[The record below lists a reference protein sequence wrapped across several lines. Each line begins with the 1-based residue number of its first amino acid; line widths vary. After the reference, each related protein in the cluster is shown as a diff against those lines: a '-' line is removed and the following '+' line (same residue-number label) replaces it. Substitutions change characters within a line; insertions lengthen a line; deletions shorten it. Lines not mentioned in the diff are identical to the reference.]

1 MRTSGKFTN
10 IQIILKKFFLSVL
23 LTGVCPLFA
32 ATYTY
37 RWTGKGEN
45 DNWSTIA
52 NWETYN
58 TTTSSWESAAS
69 APENSDDVIYDVII
83 KTSTTGTDP
92 IAQDISITLDKDV
105 TINGLISFGLG
116 NFTIT
121 SDNKTFNATTVFIG
135 SSAHN
140 YRTKDAPATLSGLP
154 DITYITENHQGNINI
169 EGSTTVNIKNLD
181 TSSWTKNNTKNEVSI
196 KGTSILIVSQKWN
209 TGDKGSNTDR
219 TNITKDSTATI
230 AVTGEILG
238 DVECKND
245 LTEGLDNSGAS
256 IVETPVPEAN
266 QTNVYIWIGATDTN
280 WSTSSNWLNNK
291 VPNSTVAEVS
301 IPQTKF
307 NPTVSSEIT
316 VNTLTIA
323 KGAVVTINGSLI
335 INSDFTLENS
345 TDINPASTGKVI
357 SNNTINI
364 KSNYSSTTFSIESK
378 NIHINA
384 SFQCKDLTILDTL
397 TIDSGA
403 TLTLGGTTSIAKIIN
418 NGTIKIVEY
427 TLKNTTSYTGSA
439 DTIKIQSGTLEYSG
453 SEEAFINKI
462 EITTEATIDGG
473 TNGLSFTNAT
483 FNSSPDIT
491 AKGKISLLGGSV
503 GNLIIDSGTTTL
515 KEGTDLSANNI
526 TINSSA
532 IFTCIGG
539 TDLHVSGN
547 WTNNA
552 GTSGF
557 TCGTG
562 TVYFTSDA
570 TIAGDSIFYNLT
582 CTTGGTDLIFEADST
597 QTISNQFTI
606 TGSPGSPITLKSS
619 TLGSTWNIK
628 VAIEK
633 ASVTFAKIQDSVSSN
648 DSITAKSSVSLGNNT
663 NWKIPGNYKW
673 ENPSTKEWNS
683 ASNWQ
688 VLQLDGTYSTA
699 ETYPQYEEDE
709 IIIASTT
716 KSAILPSNLTLK
728 EITVNEGATLDFADK
743 NLTAANFTNNG
754 TIRFSGINSITAS
767 ASYGPS
773 NTIEYYGTSPNAVKG
788 TGAPSADDY
797 KNLTITNGTILS
809 LDANSIT
816 VSGTLS
822 NEGTVL
828 VNGEGVFNITGTPDS
843 DSGLVKYTSN
853 TQSTIPNIG
862 FYNLEITA
870 GDWSD
875 TNSTGIS
882 IINNFTISGGSFTC
896 NGKLTVN
903 NTLTVDT
910 DSYVRFNNAPGGQTS
925 IASSAVFTKGTIF
938 FGNNENDSF
947 RVTGDGNSL
956 SISGNSTFHTA
967 GSLSG
972 KNGITVGTDLTAVAA
987 TTFASAVT
995 LTGDCTISNGTN
1007 TINFSSTIDGGFAL
1021 STTGTGEVT
1030 LNNSVGNTTPLASIT
1045 FAGPVNV
1052 NCEKIKTTGNQTYN
1066 NNLTL
1071 NKNVTISAE
1080 SGNSINFAKTINGNS
1095 KDLIIIKADSRFD
1108 GNISNVKNL
1117 STSNVIFN
1125 GTTTGI
1131 KTGNLN
1137 ISGTADINKSI
1148 SGFID
1153 LSISDISN
1161 ISANI
1166 TTTGN
1171 QSYLGNITLSG
1182 NSVLTGKNIIFN
1194 GDASDSES
1202 PSSHNLTI
1210 TNSGLF
1216 KTADGKNITCNTF
1229 TQNGAGKNMLG
1240 GSLTSASGTWGT
1252 DLYVYGTSDAQIS
1265 GEQEISGNFIIAKAA
1280 QELKINS
1287 PVTASNV
1294 VLYSGN
1300 VTASADITSIKDI
1313 VLLGSAYNVNDNVSG
1328 TENAYLYEQTR
1339 YSGNETGKKNNYT
1352 LEEKFPDNSD
1362 IPLKD
1367 SILTLTS
1374 GTLLSSGQNFYANG
1388 LSISGNIKIQDNS
1401 DSASSFAEAY
1411 NCTVTDSIVSDGQI
1425 ACEDCIF
1432 TGTNTNWNQNPLIIE
1447 EAYTVRDNCVYIS
1460 FNREL
1465 RNKNGELNKAIDD
1478 GFLTFS
1484 GKKFTGI
1491 YSDADC
1497 LTPIT
1502 AGTEPE
1508 EFYLKAESSWNTD
1521 ATGTSPGEEHST
1533 DRTGNHK
1540 SSMPYIDIVRN
1551 IKINDTS
1558 HNWIITDIYG
1568 KRLDNY
1574 STKTAIQGKSYGS
1587 EGDSSHDTYDTASHV
1602 VEDHTGPVL
1611 YSVRT
1616 GQEQHTPYDSSKGES
1631 SQPAYDAHNFI
1642 EFRYSEPVNF
1652 GNSTGKNQSDN
1663 LNIYDNTNLSADI
1676 WLPASDCPV
1685 ENVRVNNT
1693 FGVLSNDSEL
1703 SFTGL
1708 AKIESG
1714 LIKTGTKGYLSKY
1727 VNSLYRQDPYSI
1739 KLSIAGYVDES
1750 NPVVDAS
1757 GNTYKNWIG
1766 YIEKSETPSGT
1777 VSLISNNNIYITD
1790 CALSSDGNVLYNP
1803 QIEYAETKK
1812 VEPKVNYDLT
1822 GTLYPNT
1829 GEFGNWDSSAPCFAP
1844 YNAAKKWAETGFYE
1858 AIGTNGG
1865 TGSTLDRIEFHI
1877 FDNTPDFSSDTEPVW
1892 YFEKGWVKYS
1902 EDSSLPELYNS
1913 NLYAADTAGGA
1924 RPWQDDSSR
1933 TIGGLRFCSY
1943 LNSAN
1948 AFKYTHNSNS
1958 TPGTAFDSDTSKVY
1972 QGTVSPIFI
1981 SASGSSHTTNDPDS
1995 LYFALTLSELTLPV
2009 DTTFSVSYTADSSKG
2024 FITDLA
2030 GNRLKSA
2037 VIKTLDRTPPS
2048 FNITISPVNNKELYI
2063 SFVKQIQTE
2072 SSSIRLLDNTTGNA
2086 VTISENFLTL
2096 LPQCFEIIEIQ
2107 NDGSGT
2113 VCSEIAIDNSI
2124 PAEII
2129 DSTSNDKFS
2138 SIKLTLTKEVT
2149 LENIKNLY
2157 IRLRRPENY
2166 NHTFK
2171 DHLTSISDSNVTLI
2185 QDNLGNYMKYHSAHA
2200 LSDFAVNVIN
2210 PLYAYDEEF
2219 NNDSTDMMFGI
2230 YEEGSWAV
2238 HDFNQEQQ
2246 NYGTLSAGHPFS
2258 IVASAE
2264 DGTTEK
2270 SMLPEKVKIYL
2281 SASPDSKSI
2290 STQYNSDFDA
2300 ALRIWLPKIN
2310 FKKNNRNFTTTF
2322 SSISSSANTNYLTCD
2337 SKLISENNL
2346 SDGLIFNISSEIIQN
2361 WESGNQISFLF
2372 SLQDENNNPV
2382 TIYSSPYLNVD
2393 DTYSLTS
2400 STPYPLF
2407 ALRLKEASDITS
2419 IDLWSVKLKNIT
2431 EQRGGVTILN
2441 NVINST
2447 AGEKTIIKVNT
2458 AKEGMLTVAVMTLD
2472 GNIVQYIHKGN
2483 TTAGEHYYSWNGKT
2497 KNGKPAA
2504 RGMYFVRVFG
2514 KNIDETRK
2522 IMVVQ

>member
-32 ATYTY
+32 ATY
-37 RWTGKGEN
+37 RWTGNGG
-45 DNWSTIA
+45 DGNWSTKE

-58 TTTSSWESAAS
+58 NSSWETATS
-69 APENSDDVIYDVII
+69 APGSLDDVII

-92 IAQDISITLDKDV
+92 INPQNISITLDTNV

-116 NFTIT
+116 DFTIT
-121 SDNKTFNATTVFIG
+121 SSNKTFNATTVYIG

-181 TSSWTKNNTKNEVSI
+181 TSSWTKNNTKNVVSI
-196 KGTSILIVSQKWN
+196 NDTSVLIVSQNWN
-209 TGDKGSNTDR
+209 TGGAQGSNTNR
-219 TNITKDSTATI
+219 TDITKDPEATI
-230 AVTGEILG
+230 AVTGKILG
-238 DVECKND
+238 DDKDN
-245 LTEGLDNSGAS
+245 LTEGLDNSGAAV
-256 IVETPVPEAN
+256 VETPVPEEN
-266 QTNVYIWIGATDTN
+266 QTNVYIWIGATNTN
-280 WSTSSNWLNNK
+280 WSTDTNWLNNK
-291 VPNSTVAEVS
+291 VPDSTDAEVL
-301 IPQTKF
+301 IPKTNN

-323 KGAVVTINGSLI
+323 KGAVVTINGSLK
-335 INSDFTLENS
+335 INSDFTLEYT
-345 TDINPASTGKVI
+345 TDINPDSTGKVI

-364 KSNYSSTTFSIESK
+364 KSDYSSTTFSIKSQ
-378 NIHINA
+378 NIHIRA
-384 SFQCKDLTILDTL
+384 SFKCKDLTISDTL

-403 TLTLGGTTSIAKIIN
+403 KLTLGGTTSIANISN
-418 NGTIKIVEY
+418 NGTIEIVEN
-427 TLKNTTSYTGSA
+427 TLENTTSYTGSA
-439 DTIKIQSGTLEYSG
+439 DTIKVQSGTLKYSG
-453 SEEAFINKI
+453 LEEAFINKI

-483 FNSSPDIT
+483 FNSSDIT
-491 AKGKISLLGGSV
+491 ASGKISLPGGSV

-515 KEGTDLSANNI
+515 KEGTDLYANNI

-532 IFTCIGG
+532 
-539 TDLHVSGN
+539 S
-547 WTNNA
+547 
-552 GTSGF
+552 
-557 TCGTG
+557 
-562 TVYFTSDA
+562 
-570 TIAGDSIFYNLT
+570 LT
-582 CTTGGTDLIFEADST
+582 C
-597 QTISNQFTI
+597 N
-606 TGSPGSPITLKSS
+606 
-619 TLGSTWNIK
+619 
-628 VAIEK
+628 
-633 ASVTFAKIQDSVSSN
+633 
-648 DSITAKSSVSLGNNT
+648 
-663 NWKIPGNYKW
+663 
-673 ENPSTKEWNS
+673 
-683 ASNWQ
+683 
-688 VLQLDGTYSTA
+688 
-699 ETYPQYEEDE
+699 
-709 IIIASTT
+709 
-716 KSAILPSNLTLK
+716 
-728 EITVNEGATLDFADK
+728 K
-743 NLTAANFTNNG
+743 NLTVNN
-754 TIRFSGINSITAS
+754 
-767 ASYGPS
+767 
-773 NTIEYYGTSPNAVKG
+773 
-788 TGAPSADDY
+788 D
-797 KNLTITNGTILS
+797 
-809 LDANSIT
+809 
-816 VSGTLS
+816 
-822 NEGTVL
+822 
-828 VNGEGVFNITGTPDS
+828 
-843 DSGLVKYTSN
+843 
-853 TQSTIPNIG
+853 
-862 FYNLEITA
+862 
-870 GDWSD
+870 
-875 TNSTGIS
+875 
-882 IINNFTISGGSFTC
+882 FTISGGSFTC
-896 NGKLTVN
+896 NGNLTVN
-903 NTLTVDT
+903 NTLKVNT
-910 DSYVRFNNAPGGQTS
+910 DSYVKFNNATGGQTS
-925 IASSAVFTKGTIF
+925 SASSAVFTKGSIY
-938 FGNNENDSF
+938 FGNDENDYF

-995 LTGDCTISNGTN
+995 LTGNCTISNGTN
-1007 TINFSSTIDGGFAL
+1007 TITFSGTINGGHAL
-1021 STTGTGEVT
+1021 STTGTGVVT
-1030 LNNSVGNTTPLASIT
+1030 LNNSVGNTTPLASIN

-1052 NCEKIKTTGNQTYN
+1052 NCEKIKTTGKQTYN
-1066 NNLTL
+1066 ENLTL

-1080 SGNSINFAKTINGNS
+1080 SGKLITFARTINGNS
-1095 KDLIIIKADSRFD
+1095 KDLTINTADSKFD

-1125 GTTTGI
+1125 GTTTGN
-1131 KTGNLN
+1131 KQGNLK
-1137 ISGTADINKSI
+1137 ISGTADINNLI
-1148 SGFID
+1148 SGFIN

-1161 ISANI
+1161 ISAII

-1182 NSVLTGKNIIFN
+1182 NSVLTGKNITFK

-1210 TNSGLF
+1210 TNSGVF
-1216 KTADGKNITCNTF
+1216 KTADDTNIICNTF

-1252 DLYVYGTSDAQIS
+1252 DLYIYGNSDAQIS
-1265 GEQEISGNFIIAKAA
+1265 GKQTISGNFIIAKDA

-1300 VTASADITSIKDI
+1300 VTASADITSKKDI
-1313 VLLGSAYNVNDNVSG
+1313 VLLGSAYNVKDMVSG
-1328 TENAYLYEQTR
+1328 TEEAYLYEQTR
-1339 YSGNETGKKNNYT
+1339 YSGNETGIKNNYS
-1352 LEEKFPDNSD
+1352 LEEKFPDDSD
-1362 IPLKD
+1362 IPSKNGK
-1367 SILTLTS
+1367 LTLTS
-1374 GTLLSSGQNFYANG
+1374 GTLLSSGQNFYANRV
-1388 LSISGNIKIQDNS
+1388 SISGAIKIKDNK
-1401 DSASSFAEAY
+1401 DSTSSFAEAY
-1411 NCTVTDSIVSDGQI
+1411 NCTVTDSTVSGGQI
-1425 ACEDCIF
+1425 ACEDCTF
-1432 TGTNTNWNQNPLIIE
+1432 NGSNENWNQNPLIIE
-1447 EAYTVRDNCVYIS
+1447 EAYTVRDNCVYIR

-1465 RNKNGELNKAIDD
+1465 RNKNGELNKAIAD
-1478 GFLTFS
+1478 GFLTFYD
-1484 GKKFTGI
+1484 GQFTGI

-1497 LTPIT
+1497 SSPIT
-1502 AGTEPE
+1502 EGTEPE
-1508 EFYLKAESSWNTD
+1508 NFYLKADSTWNTD
-1521 ATGTSPGEEHST
+1521 ATGTSPGAEHST
-1533 DRTGNHK
+1533 DRTGSHK

-1551 IKINDTS
+1551 IKINNTS
-1558 HNWIITDIYG
+1558 YNWIITDIYG

-1574 STKTAIQGKSYGS
+1574 STKTKTPGKSYGS
-1587 EGDSSHDTYDTASHV
+1587 EGDSHV

-1616 GQEQHTPYDSSKGES
+1616 GQEQHTPYDSSIGES

-1663 LNIYDNTNLSADI
+1663 INIFDNTNLSADI
-1676 WLPASDCPV
+1676 WLPASGCPV

-1693 FGVLSNDSEL
+1693 FGVLSNESGL
-1703 SFTGL
+1703 SFIGL
-1708 AKIESG
+1708 AKIKLG
-1714 LIKTGTKGYLSKY
+1714 LITTGTKGYLSKY

-1777 VSLISNNNIYITD
+1777 VSAISSKNIYITD

-1803 QIEYAETKK
+1803 QIEYAEK
-1812 VEPKVNYDLT
+1812 VEPKVNYDYSALT
-1822 GTLYPNT
+1822 ETPYTNT
-1829 GEFGNWDSSAPCFAP
+1829 GVFGNWDSSAPCFAP
-1844 YNAAKKWAETGFYE
+1844 YNAAKKWIETDYYE

-1902 EDSSLPELYNS
+1902 EDSSLPELCNPK
-1913 NLYAADTAGGA
+1913 LYAADTAGGA
-1924 RPWQDDSSR
+1924 RPWQDDSP

-2063 SFVKQIQTE
+2063 SFVKQIQTD

-2086 VTISENFLTL
+2086 VSISENFLTL

-2149 LENIKNLY
+2149 LDNIKNLY

-2219 NNDSTDMMFGI
+2219 NNDSTDMMYGI

-2270 SMLPEKVKIYL
+2270 SLLPEKVKIYL
-2281 SASPDSKSI
+2281 SASPDAKSI

-2337 SKLISENNL
+2337 SKLINENNL

-2407 ALRLKEASDITS
+2407 ALRLKEPSDITS

>member
-10 IQIILKKFFLSVL
+10 IQIILKKIFLSVL

-32 ATYTY
+32 ATY
-37 RWTGKGEN
+37 RWTGAT
-45 DNWSTIA
+45 DTNWSTA
-52 NWETYN
+52 TNWKTYN
-58 TTTSSWESAAS
+58 NSSWETAAS
-69 APENSDDVIYDVII
+69 APGSSDDVII
-83 KTSTTGTDP
+83 KTSTMGTDP
-92 IAQDISITLDKDV
+92 INPQDISITLDTNV

-116 NFTIT
+116 KFTIT
-121 SDNKTFNATTVFIG
+121 STNQTFNATTVFIG

-140 YRTKDAPATLSGLP
+140 YRTSVAPAVIPGLP
-154 DITYITENHQGNINI
+154 DIDYITENHQGNINI

-181 TSSWTKNNTKNEVSI
+181 TSSWTKNNTKNVVSI
-196 KGTSILIVSQKWN
+196 NDTSILIVSQNWN
-209 TGDKGSNTDR
+209 TGGAQGSNTNR
-219 TNITKDSTATI
+219 TDISKDSEATI

-238 DVECKND
+238 DDKAN
-245 LTEGLDNSGAS
+245 LTEGLDNSGAAV
-256 IVETPVPEAN
+256 VETPVPEAN

-280 WSTSSNWLNNK
+280 WSTDTNWLNNK
-291 VPNSTVAEVS
+291 VPDSTVAEVS

-323 KGAVVTINGSLI
+323 KGAVVTINDSLK
-335 INSDFTLENS
+335 INSNFTLENS

-403 TLTLGGTTSIAKIIN
+403 TLTLGGTTSIANIIN
-418 NGTIKIVEY
+418 NGTIKTGEY

-439 DTIKIQSGTLEYSG
+439 DTIKIQSGSLEYSG
-453 SEEAFINKI
+453 SVEALINKI

-483 FNSSPDIT
+483 FNSSDIT
-491 AKGKISLLGGSV
+491 ASGKISLPGGSV
-503 GNLIIDSGTTTL
+503 GNLTIDSGTTTL
-515 KEGTDLSANNI
+515 KEGTDLYANNI

-532 IFTCIGG
+532 SFTCIEG
-539 TDLHVSGN
+539 TDLYVSGN

-562 TVYFTSDA
+562 TVYFTSNA
-570 TIAGDSIFYNLT
+570 TIAGDSTFYNLT
-582 CTTGGTDLIFEADST
+582 CTTGGTDLIFEAGST

-606 TGSPGSPITLKSS
+606 TGSTVSPITLKSS
-619 TLGSTWNIK
+619 TPGSTWNIN

-633 ASVTFAKIQDSVSSN
+633 ASVTAAKIQDSVSEN
-648 DSITAKSSVSLGNNT
+648 DSITATSSVSLGNNT
-663 NWKIPGNYKW
+663 NWKIPGTYKW
-673 ENPSTKEWNS
+673 ENPPTEEWNS

-699 ETYPQYEEDE
+699 KTYPQYEEDE

-716 KSAILPSNLTLK
+716 KSAILPSNLALK
-728 EITVNEGATLDFADK
+728 QITVNEGATLDFADK

-773 NTIEYYGTSPNAVKG
+773 STIEYYGSSPNAVTG

-828 VNGEGVFNITGTPDS
+828 VNGEGVFNITGTSDS
-843 DSGLVKYTSN
+843 NSGLVKYTSN
-853 TQSTIPNIG
+853 KTSTIPNIG
-862 FYNLEITA
+862 FYNLEINA

-875 TNSTGIS
+875 KNSTGIS

-896 NGKLTVN
+896 NGNLTVN
-903 NTLTVDT
+903 TLKVDT
-910 DSYVRFNNAPGGQTS
+910 DSYVKFNNATGGQTS
-925 IASSAVFTKGTIF
+925 SASSAVFTKGKIF
-938 FGNNENDSF
+938 FGNDENDSF
-947 RVTGDGNSL
+947 SVTGDGNSL
-956 SISGNSTFHTA
+956 SISGNPTFHTA

-995 LTGDCTISNGTN
+995 LTGNCTISSTISNGTN
-1007 TINFSSTIDGGFAL
+1007 TINFSGTIDGGHAL
-1021 STTGTGEVT
+1021 STTGTGVVT
-1030 LNNSVGNTTPLASIT
+1030 LNKSVGNTTPLNSIN
-1045 FAGPVNV
+1045 FAGPVNI
-1052 NCEKIKTTGNQTYN
+1052 NCAEIKTTGNQTYN

-1071 NKNVTISAE
+1071 GNNVTISAE
-1080 SGNSINFAKTINGNS
+1080 SGNLITFAGTINGNS
-1095 KDLIIIKADSRFD
+1095 NDLTISTADSQFNGD
-1108 GNISNVKNL
+1108 ISNVKNL

-1125 GTTTGI
+1125 GTTT
-1131 KTGNLN
+1131 
-1137 ISGTADINKSI
+1137 
-1148 SGFID
+1148 
-1153 LSISDISN
+1153 
-1161 ISANI
+1161 NI
-1166 TTTGN
+1166 TTTEN

-1182 NSVLTGKNIIFN
+1182 NSVLTGKNITFK

-1210 TNSGLF
+1210 TNSGVF
-1216 KTADGKNITCNTF
+1216 KTADDTNIICNTF

-1252 DLYVYGTSDAQIS
+1252 DLYIYGNSDAQIS
-1265 GEQEISGNFIIAKAA
+1265 GKQTISGNFIIAKDA

-1300 VTASADITSIKDI
+1300 VTASANITSINDI

-1339 YSGNETGKKNNYT
+1339 YSGNKTGIKNNYT
-1352 LEEKFPDNSD
+1352 LETKFPDNSA

-1374 GTLLSSGQNFYANG
+1374 GTLTSGQNFYANG
-1388 LSISGNIKIQDNS
+1388 LSISGKIKIQDNS

-1411 NCTVTDSIVSDGQI
+1411 NCTVTDSTVSGGQI
-1425 ACEDCIF
+1425 ACENCTF
-1432 TGTNTNWNQNPLIIE
+1432 NGSNSNWNQDPLIIE
-1447 EAYTVRDNCVYIS
+1447 EAYTVRDNCVYIR

-1465 RNKNGELNKAIDD
+1465 RNKHGELNKAIAD

-1484 GKKFTGI
+1484 HGKFTGI

-1497 LTPIT
+1497 SSPIT
-1502 AGTEPE
+1502 EGTEPE

-1521 ATGTSPGEEHST
+1521 ATGSSPGTEYST
-1533 DRTGNHK
+1533 DRTGSHQ

-1551 IKINDTS
+1551 IKNDTS

-1574 STKTAIQGKSYGS
+1574 STKTKTPGKSYGS
-1587 EGDSSHDTYDTASHV
+1587 DGDSSHGNYDTASHV

-1616 GQEQHTPYDSSKGES
+1616 GQEQHTPYDSSIGES

-1663 LNIYDNTNLSADI
+1663 LNIFDNTNLSADI
-1676 WLPASDCPV
+1676 WLPASGCPI

-1693 FGVLSNDSEL
+1693 FGALSNESGL

-1714 LIKTGTKGYLSKY
+1714 SIKTGTKGYLSKY

-1766 YIEKSETPSGT
+1766 YIEESETPSGT
-1777 VSLISNNNIYITD
+1777 VSAISSKNIYITD

-1803 QIEYAETKK
+1803 QIEYAEK

-1822 GTLYPNT
+1822 GTPYPNT
-1829 GEFGNWDSSAPCFAP
+1829 GVFGNWDSSAPCFAP
-1844 YNAAKKWAETGFYE
+1844 YNAAKKWIETGYYE

-1877 FDNTPDFSSDTEPVW
+1877 FDNTPDFSSVTEPVW

-1902 EDSSLPELYNS
+1902 EDSSLPELYNP

-1924 RPWQDDSSR
+1924 RPWQDDSP

-1981 SASGSSHTTNDPDS
+1981 SASGPSHTTNDPDS

-2063 SFVKQIQTE
+2063 SFVKQIQTD

-2086 VTISENFLTL
+2086 VSISENFLTL

-2113 VCSEIAIDNSI
+2113 ICSEIAIDNSI

-2149 LENIKNLY
+2149 LDNIKNLY

-2219 NNDSTDMMFGI
+2219 NNDSTDMMSGI

-2281 SASPDSKSI
+2281 SASPDAKSI

-2300 ALRIWLPKIN
+2300 ALRIWLPKIS

-2337 SKLISENNL
+2337 SKLINENNL

-2497 KNGKPAA
+2497 KNGKPVA

-2514 KNIDETRK
+2514 KDIDETRK

>member
-32 ATYTY
+32 ATY
-37 RWTGKGEN
+37 RWTGATDTK
-45 DNWSTIA
+45 WSTA
-52 NWETYN
+52 TNWETYN
-58 TTTSSWESAAS
+58 NSSWETATS
-69 APENSDDVIYDVII
+69 APGISDNVII
-83 KTSTTGTDP
+83 KTGTDP
-92 IAQDISITLDKDV
+92 INPQNISITLHTNV

-121 SDNKTFNATTVFIG
+121 SSNKTFNATTVFIG

-140 YRTKDAPATLSGLP
+140 YRTKNAPATLSGLP

-181 TSSWTKNNTKNEVSI
+181 TSSWTKNNTKNVVSI
-196 KGTSILIVSQKWN
+196 NDTSILIVSQNWN
-209 TGDKGSNTDR
+209 TGGAQGSNTNR
-219 TNITKDSTATI
+219 TDITKAAEATI

-238 DVECKND
+238 DDKAN
-245 LTEGLDNSGAS
+245 LTEGLDNSGAAV
-256 IVETPVPEAN
+256 VETPVPEAN
-266 QTNVYIWIGATDTN
+266 QTNVYIWIGATNTN
-280 WSTSSNWLNNK
+280 WSTVTNWLNNTF
-291 VPNSTVAEVS
+291 PNSTVAEVL
-301 IPQTKF
+301 IPKTKF

-323 KGAVVTINGSLI
+323 KGAVVTINDSLK
-335 INSDFTLENS
+335 INSNFTLENS
-345 TDINPASTGKVI
+345 TDINPDSTGKVI

-384 SFQCKDLTILDTL
+384 SFKCKDLTIL
-397 TIDSGA
+397 
-403 TLTLGGTTSIAKIIN
+403 
-418 NGTIKIVEY
+418 
-427 TLKNTTSYTGSA
+427 
-439 DTIKIQSGTLEYSG
+439 
-453 SEEAFINKI
+453 
-462 EITTEATIDGG
+462 
-473 TNGLSFTNAT
+473 
-483 FNSSPDIT
+483 
-491 AKGKISLLGGSV
+491 
-503 GNLIIDSGTTTL
+503 DSGTTTL
-515 KEGTDLSANNI
+515 KEGTDLHANNI

-532 IFTCIGG
+532 SFTCIGG
-539 TDLHVSGN
+539 TDLYVSGN

-562 TVYFTSDA
+562 TVYFTSNA
-570 TIAGDSIFYNLT
+570 TIAGDSTFYNLT
-582 CTTGGTDLIFEADST
+582 CTKGGTDLIFEAGST

-606 TGSPGSPITLKSS
+606 TGSTVSPITLKSS
-619 TLGSTWNIK
+619 TPGSTWNIK

-633 ASVTFAKIQDSVSSN
+633 ASVTAAKIQDSVSSN
-648 DSITAKSSVSLGNNT
+648 DSITATSSVSLGNNT

-699 ETYPQYEEDE
+699 ETYPQYKEDE

-716 KSAILPSNLTLK
+716 KSAILPSNLALK
-728 EITVNEGATLDFADK
+728 QITVNEGATLDFADK

-754 TIRFSGINSITAS
+754 TIRFSGKNSITAS
-767 ASYGPS
+767 PSYGPS
-773 NTIEYYGTSPNAVKG
+773 NTIEYYGSSPNTVTG
-788 TGAPSADDY
+788 TGAPSAGVY
-797 KNLTITNGTILS
+797 KNLTITSGTILS

-853 TQSTIPNIG
+853 KTSTIPNIG

-875 TNSTGIS
+875 KNSTGIS

-896 NGKLTVN
+896 NGNLTVN
-903 NTLTVDT
+903 NTLKVDT
-910 DSYVRFNNAPGGQTS
+910 DSYVKFNNATGGQTS
-925 IASSAVFTKGTIF
+925 SASSAVFTKGTIY

-947 RVTGDGNSL
+947 SVTGDGNSL
-956 SISGNSTFHTA
+956 SFSENSTFHTA

-972 KNGITVGTDLTAVAA
+972 KNGITVGTDLTADTT

-995 LTGDCTISNGTN
+995 LTGNCTISNGTN
-1007 TINFSSTIDGGFAL
+1007 TITFSSTINGGHAL
-1021 STTGTGEVT
+1021 STTGTGVVT
-1030 LNNSVGNTTPLASIT
+1030 LNKSVGNTTPLNSIN
-1045 FAGPVNV
+1045 FAEPVNI
-1052 NCEKIKTTGNQTYN
+1052 NCAEIKTTGNQTYN
-1066 NNLTL
+1066 ENLSL
-1071 NKNVTISAE
+1071 SQNVTISAE
-1080 SGNSINFAKTINGNS
+1080 SGSLINFAGNINGNS
-1095 KDLIIIKADSRFD
+1095 KDLTISTATSQFD

-1117 STSNVIFN
+1117 STYNVIFN
-1125 GTTTGI
+1125 GTTTGNEQ
-1131 KTGNLN
+1131 GNLK
-1137 ISGTADINKSI
+1137 ISGTADINNSI

-1153 LSISDISN
+1153 LSISNILN

-1182 NSVLTGKNIIFN
+1182 NSVLTGKNITFN

-1210 TNSGLF
+1210 TNSGVF
-1216 KTADGKNITCNTF
+1216 NSKNITCNKF
-1229 TQNGAGKNMLG
+1229 TQNGAGQNMLG

-1252 DLYVYGTSDAQIS
+1252 DLYIYGNSDAQIS
-1265 GEQEISGNFIIAKAA
+1265 GKQTISGNFIIAKDA

-1300 VTASADITSIKDI
+1300 VTASADITSKKDV
-1313 VLLGSAYNVNDNVSG
+1313 VLLGSKYNVNDNVSG
-1328 TENAYLYEQTR
+1328 TEEAYLYEQTR
-1339 YSGNETGKKNNYT
+1339 YSGNKPGINNNYS
-1352 LEEKFPDNSD
+1352 LETTFPDNSD
-1362 IPLKD
+1362 IPSQNGK
-1367 SILTLTS
+1367 LTLTS
-1374 GTLLSSGQNFYANG
+1374 GTLTSGQNFYANG
-1388 LSISGNIKIQDNS
+1388 LSISGKINIKDNK
-1401 DSASSFAEAY
+1401 DSTLNFAEAY
-1411 NCTVTDSIVSDGQI
+1411 NCTVTDSTVSGGQI
-1425 ACEDCIF
+1425 ACENCTF
-1432 TGTNTNWNQNPLIIE
+1432 NGSNTNWNQNPLIIE
-1447 EAYTVRDNCVYIS
+1447 EAYTVRDNCVYIR

-1465 RNKNGELNKAIDD
+1465 RNKHGELNKAIADD
-1478 GFLTFS
+1478 FLTFY
-1484 GKKFTGI
+1484 GGKFTGI

-1497 LTPIT
+1497 SSPIT
-1502 AGTEPE
+1502 EGTEPE
-1508 EFYLKAESSWNTD
+1508 EFYLKADSSWNTD
-1521 ATGTSPGEEHST
+1521 ATGTSSGAQHST
-1533 DRTGNHK
+1533 DRTGNHQ

-1551 IKINDTS
+1551 IKINNTL

-1574 STKTAIQGKSYGS
+1574 STKTKTPGKSYGS
-1587 EGDSSHDTYDTASHV
+1587 SDDSSHGNYDTASHV

-1616 GQEQHTPYDSSKGES
+1616 GQEQHTPYDSSIGES

-1652 GNSTGKNQSDN
+1652 GNSTGKNQSDH
-1663 LNIYDNTNLSADI
+1663 LNIFDNTNLSTDI
-1676 WLPASDCPV
+1676 WLPASGYPV

-1693 FGVLSNDSEL
+1693 FGVLSNESGL
-1703 SFTGL
+1703 LFTGL

-1714 LIKTGTKGYLSKY
+1714 LIKTGTKGDLSKY

-1750 NPVVDAS
+1750 NPAVDAY
-1757 GNTYKNWIG
+1757 GNKYKNWIG

-1812 VEPKVNYDLT
+1812 IEPKVNYDYSALT
-1822 GTLYPNT
+1822 GTPYPNT

-1844 YNAAKKWAETGFYE
+1844 YNASKKWTETGYYE

-1924 RPWQDDSSR
+1924 RPWQDDSP

-2063 SFVKQIQTE
+2063 SFVKQIQTD

-2086 VTISENFLTL
+2086 VSISENFLTL

-2124 PAEII
+2124 SAEII

-2149 LENIKNLY
+2149 LDNIKNLY

-2281 SASPDSKSI
+2281 SASPDAKSI

-2337 SKLISENNL
+2337 SKLINENNL

-2514 KNIDETRK
+2514 KDIDETRK